1 MSSTFFTR
9 TFFKIFYS
17 IFASEHEYQIKI
29 LTMKYITLILFFTLL
44 GCKSVQQIDKQ
55 RVENAITKNA
65 LQLLEDKRFH
75 SVSIAVLKDGRSTIK
90 HFGELTIGK
99 GNKPNDSTL
108 YELASVTKTFT
119 GYVAAKAVL
128 DKKINLDDDIRI
140 YLSESYPNLE
150 FKGEPIRIKH
160 LITHTS
166 GFPNFPIKSE
176 NKEAFVE
183 GLKLIKIETKPGEV
197 YSYSNTA
204 PELTAYILQKVYQKP
219 FEELVVEFVLK
230 PNKMYQTKFTLN
242 ENDRVRLV
250 KGYNDKNELMP
261 NFNRTLWGGISG
273 LHSTAPDLVKYMKL
287 QLDQSNLIVN
297 ESHKKLHKEGFDFWE
312 GYHWYIIENDNR
324 SIYRHH
330 GGIYGMQ
337 NWFVIYTKQN
347 IGISILTNTSFNE
360 TGDILEKVVDN
371 LYNDITAN

>member
-1 MSSTFFTR
+1 
-9 TFFKIFYS
+9 
-17 IFASEHEYQIKI
+17 
-29 LTMKYITLILFFTLL
+29 MKYLIAIIFFALL
-44 GCKSVQQIDKQ
+44 GCKSVQPIHKKI
-55 RVENAITKNA
+55 VENAITKNA

-75 SVSIAVLKDGRSTIK
+75 SVSIAVLKDGESTIK

-119 GYVAAKAVL
+119 GYIAAKAVI
-128 DKKINLDDDIRI
+128 DQKINLDDDIRI

-150 FKGEPIRIKH
+150 FKGEPITIKH

-166 GFPNFPIKSE
+166 GFPNMPIKSE
-176 NKEAFVE
+176 NKEAFFE

-204 PELTAYILQKVYQKP
+204 PELTAYILEKVYQKP
-219 FEELVVEFVLK
+219 FEELITEFVLK
-230 PNKMYQTKFTLN
+230 PNKMNQTKFTLN
-242 ENDRVRLV
+242 ENDRTRLV

-287 QLDQSNLIVN
+287 QLDPSNLIVN
-297 ESHKKLHKEGFDFWE
+297 ESHKKLYQEGSDFWA
-312 GYHWYIIENDNR
+312 GYHWYIIENDNQL
-324 SIYRHH
+324 IYRHH

-337 NWFVIYTKQN
+337 NWLVIYPKQN

-360 TGDILEKVVDN
+360 TGEILEKVVDQ
-371 LYNDITAN
+371 LYNDINVK

>member
-1 MSSTFFTR
+1 
-9 TFFKIFYS
+9 
-17 IFASEHEYQIKI
+17 
-29 LTMKYITLILFFTLL
+29 MKYLAIILLFVLV
-44 GCKSVQQIDKQ
+44 GCKSVQKINQQ
-55 RVENAITKNA
+55 TVENAISKNV

-75 SVSIAVLKDGRSTIK
+75 SVSVAVLKDGKSTIK

-140 YLSESYPNLE
+140 YIDESYPNLQ
-150 FKGEPIRIKH
+150 FKGEPITIKH

-166 GFPNFPIKSE
+166 GFPNMPLKSE
-176 NKEAFVE
+176 NKKAFFE

-204 PELTAYILQKVYQKP
+204 PELTAYILEKVYKKP
-219 FEELVVEFVLK
+219 FEELVIEFVLK
-230 PNKMYQTKFTLN
+230 PNKMSQTKFILN
-242 ENDRVRLV
+242 ANDKTRLV

-287 QLDQSNLIVN
+287 QLDQSNPIVN
-297 ESHKKLHKEGFDFWE
+297 ESHKKLDKEGSDFWE
-312 GYHWYIIENDNR
+312 GYHWYIIENDNNL
-324 SIYRHH
+324 IYRHH

-337 NWFVIYTKQN
+337 NWFVIYPKQN

-360 TGDILEKVVDN
+360 TGEILEKVVDR
-371 LYNDITAN
+371 LYDDINVN

>member
-1 MSSTFFTR
+1 
-9 TFFKIFYS
+9 
-17 IFASEHEYQIKI
+17 
-29 LTMKYITLILFFTLL
+29 MKYSAIILFFVLV
-44 GCKSVQQIDKQ
+44 GCKSVQKINKQ
-55 RVENAITKNA
+55 NVENAISKNA

-75 SVSIAVLKDGRSTIK
+75 SVSVAVLKNGQSTIK

-140 YLSESYPNLE
+140 YLDEAYPNLE
-150 FKGEPIRIKH
+150 FKDEPITIKH

-166 GFPNFPIKSE
+166 GFPNMPPKSE
-176 NKEAFVE
+176 NKQAFFE
-183 GLKLIKIETKPGEV
+183 GLKLIKIETKPGEI

-204 PELTAYILQKVYQKP
+204 PELTAYILEKVYQKS
-219 FEELVVEFVLK
+219 FEELVIEFVLK
-230 PNKMYQTKFTLN
+230 PNKMNQTKFTLN
-242 ENDRVRLV
+242 ENDRTRLV

-287 QLDQSNLIVN
+287 QLDQSNPIVN
-297 ESHKKLHKEGFDFWE
+297 ESHRKLHKEGSDFWV
-312 GYHWYIIENDNR
+312 GYHWYIIENDNQL
-324 SIYRHH
+324 IYRHH

-337 NWFVIYTKQN
+337 NWFVIYPKQN

-360 TGDILEKVVDN
+360 TGEILEKVVDK
-371 LYNDITAN
+371 LYDDINVN

>member
-1 MSSTFFTR
+1 MSPTFFTR
-9 TFFKIFYS
+9 TFFRILYS
-17 IFASEHEYQIKI
+17 IFASDYQIKI
-29 LTMKYITLILFFTLL
+29 STMKYATLILFFALF
-44 GCKSVQQIDKQ
+44 GCKSVQQINTQ
-55 RVENAITKNA
+55 NVEHAITKNA

-128 DKKINLDDDIRI
+128 DKKISLDDDIRI
-140 YLSESYPNLE
+140 YLDEPYPNLE

-176 NKEAFVE
+176 NKEAFFE

-204 PELTAYILQKVYQKP
+204 PELTAYILEKVYQKP

-261 NFNRTLWGGISG
+261 NFNKTLWGGISG

-287 QLDQSNLIVN
+287 QLDTSNLIVN
-297 ESHKKLHKEGFDFWE
+297 ESHKKLYKEGSDFLE
-312 GYHWYIIENDNR
+312 GYHWYIIENYNR

-337 NWFVIYTKQN
+337 NWFVIYPKQN

-360 TGDILEKVVDN
+360 TGEILETVVDN
-371 LYNDITAN
+371 LYNNITAN

>member
-1 MSSTFFTR
+1 
-9 TFFKIFYS
+9 
-17 IFASEHEYQIKI
+17 
-29 LTMKYITLILFFTLL
+29 MKYVTPILFFALL
-44 GCKSVQQIDKQ
+44 GCKSIHPIHTQN
-55 RVENAITKNA
+55 VEHAITKNA

-75 SVSIAVLKDGRSTIK
+75 SVSIAVLKDGKSTIK

-119 GYVAAKAVL
+119 GYIAAKAVL
-128 DKKINLDDDIRI
+128 DQKIHLEDDIRI
-140 YLSESYPNLE
+140 YLDEPYPNLE
-150 FKGEPIRIKH
+150 FKGEPIKIKH

-176 NKEAFVE
+176 NKKVFFE
-183 GLKLIKIETKPGEV
+183 GLKLINIETKPGEV

-204 PELTAYILQKVYQKP
+204 PELTAYILEKVYQKS
-219 FEELVVEFVLK
+219 FEELVIEFVLK
-230 PNKMYQTKFTLN
+230 PNNMNQTKFTLN
-242 ENDRVRLV
+242 ENDRTRLV

-273 LHSTAPDLVKYMKL
+273 LHSTATDLVKYMKL
-287 QLDQSNLIVN
+287 QLDPSNPIVS
-297 ESHKKLHKEGFDFWE
+297 ESHKKLYKEGSDFWE
-312 GYHWYIIENDNR
+312 GYHWYIIEKDNELL
-324 SIYRHH
+324 YRHH

-337 NWFVIYTKQN
+337 NWFVIYPKQN

-360 TGDILEKVVDN
+360 TGEILEKVVDQ
-371 LYNDITAN
+371 LYDDINGN